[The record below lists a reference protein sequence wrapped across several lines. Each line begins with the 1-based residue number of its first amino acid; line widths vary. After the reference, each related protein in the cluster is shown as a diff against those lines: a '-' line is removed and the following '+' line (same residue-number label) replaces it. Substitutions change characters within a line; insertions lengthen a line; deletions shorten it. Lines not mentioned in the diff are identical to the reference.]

1 MRYVSSFTLLALWTV
16 TGAQA
21 ACSTPA
27 HAQAEPAGES
37 AMTEATGATGYYA
50 IISDLRRCASPTCG
64 GWFLEHLNQS
74 TTMCHDGSTADRCY
88 TPVLDWSNANVPEPQ
103 QTELLDA
110 ARTSATSGHVY
121 AIVRG
126 TLAQAN
132 STTPQPQLG
141 RFIIAEAWV
150 AEGDGAAQGTFV
162 HVKDNG
168 RRCFVAPCANL
179 TETTLNT
186 SQVTNIA
193 DIDWA
198 PSGMSDAEIAQ
209 CTQSMYGP
217 AGILVAGDRY
227 TVQVDGRT
235 ADGRTATQAYLRL
248 GAGAPMITAGLPGSM
263 RFVLR
268 TDLDAHGH

>member
-1 MRYVSSFTLLALWTV
+1 MRYVSSFTLLALWAV

-27 HAQAEPAGES
+27 QAQAEPAGES
-37 AMTEATGATGYYA
+37 TMSGATSATDYYA
-50 IISDLRRCASPTCG
+50 ISSDLRRCASPTCG
-64 GWFLEHLNQS
+64 GWFLKQLNQS
-74 TTMCHDGSTADRCY
+74 TTTCHDGSTADQCY
-88 TPVLDWSNANVPEPQ
+88 TPVLDWSNANMPEPQ
-103 QTELLDA
+103 QSELLDA

-126 TLAQAN
+126 TFAPTN

-141 RFIIAEAWV
+141 RFIVAEAWV

-168 RRCFVAPCANL
+168 VRCFVAPCPNL

-193 DIDWA
+193 EVDFA
-198 PSGMSDAEIAQ
+198 PSGMSDAEVAH
-209 CTQSMYGP
+209 CTQSMYGSS
-217 AGILVAGDRY
+217 GLLVAGDRY

-248 GAGAPMITAGLPGSM
+248 
-263 RFVLR
+263 
-268 TDLDAHGH
+268 

>member
-1 MRYVSSFTLLALWTV
+1 MRYLSSLTLLALWTM
-16 TGAQA
+16 TGAGVVGL
-21 ACSTPA
+21 TT
-27 HAQAEPAGES
+27 AQARAEPLGES
-37 AMTEATGATGYYA
+37 AMTSAVDGTGYYA
-50 IISDLRRCASPTCG
+50 IFSDLRRCSSPTCG
-64 GWFLEHLNQS
+64 GWFLKSLNQS
-74 TTMCHDGSTADRCY
+74 TTTCHDGSTADRCY

-103 QTELLDA
+103 QNQLLDA

-126 TLAQAN
+126 TFAPTN
-132 STTPQPQLG
+132 STPQPQLG
-141 RFIIAEAWV
+141 RFVLAEAWV

-168 RRCFVAPCANL
+168 RRCFVAPCPNL

-193 DIDWA
+193 DVDFA
-198 PSGMSDAEIAQ
+198 PSGMSDAEVAE

-217 AGILVAGDRY
+217 VGLLVAGDRY

-235 ADGRTATQAYLRL
+235 APGRTATQAYQRL
-248 GAGAPMITAGLPGSM
+248 SADSTP
-263 RFVLR
+263 
-268 TDLDAHGH
+268 